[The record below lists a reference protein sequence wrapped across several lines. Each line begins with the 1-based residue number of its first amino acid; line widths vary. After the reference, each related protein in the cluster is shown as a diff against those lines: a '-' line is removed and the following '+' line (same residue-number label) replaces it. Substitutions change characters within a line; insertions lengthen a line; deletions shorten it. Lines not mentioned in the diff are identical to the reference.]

1 MRKVRM
7 KVSKV
12 KKIKNLS
19 PLLTSKKMSSLNFLF
34 WRNRKTS
41 LMISLQVVVMNL
53 MAKNYHKTKEIWV
66 NRR

>member
-19 PLLTSKKMSSLNFLF
+19 QLLTSKKVSSLNFLF
-34 WRNRKTS
+34 SRYRKTS